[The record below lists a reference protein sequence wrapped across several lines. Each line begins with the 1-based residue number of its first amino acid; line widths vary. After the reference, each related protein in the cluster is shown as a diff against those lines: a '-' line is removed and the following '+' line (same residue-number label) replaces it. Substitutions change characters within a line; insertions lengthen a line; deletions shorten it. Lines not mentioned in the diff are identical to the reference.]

1 MVGRSPNLAL
11 RLASATCP
19 LKPACSCSFAADTF
33 ARPCSSVCS
42 RDAMDQGSGARRR
55 ETPRLPVQDGC
66 WTRWTSGAFV
76 DAGRLT
82 HNPEVAG
89 SNPAPATSFRRSRPF
104 PIRERAF
111 CVPGAVA
118 KRVAATVLHAALQGD
133 RGDGVTRDETAWT
146 WWTLPPATA
155 GRLAQKYRRCTG
167 VRAGPART
175 HSRRI
180 EAWRRCYVLTP
191 SANTVRALSRT
202 YRRFSAVNSRGR
214 EAGDRAQISLFGV
227 RMQDSFS
234 EVHLNGPVASRPPER
249 R

>member
-1 MVGRSPNLAL
+1 V
-11 RLASATCP
+11 T
-19 LKPACSCSFAADTF
+19 
-33 ARPCSSVCS
+33 
-42 RDAMDQGSGARRR
+42 RDAVRHRDAESSA
-55 ETPRLPVQDGC
+55 
-66 WTRWTSGAFV
+66 
-76 DAGRLT
+76 DAGLDGRDEPVWT
-82 HNPEVAG
+82 KAG
-89 SNPAPATSFRRSRPF
+89 LLITQRSRVQIPPPLLTSFRRSRPF

-111 CVPGAVA
+111 CVPDAVA
-118 KRVAATVLHAALQGD
+118 KRVAAAVLHAALQGD